1 MRCGPPPVKRR
12 DDERGVALLLALL
25 ILSLL
30 TALILEF
37 DAEAR
42 REYRDAAA
50 FRDNFKAR
58 TLTRA
63 AVQAAR
69 AVLQQDFIKDKLA
82 GEAYDAPTDLW
93 AMPIKNYAIGDGLLS
108 AQIEDERGKLNLN
121 DLAATAGD
129 ELQRKARIQRFK
141 RLFELLQLN
150 QNLVDALVDWV
161 DQDETAEPAGAE
173 SLYYQSQRPPYRAA
187 NAPLASLNDL
197 RLVKGFT
204 QDIIDRLSRYAT
216 VFPQEGSAL
225 VNLNTADLLV
235 IQSLDPAISQSMA
248 AEIIQGRPYKKK
260 EDLDRIGSFQEIGA
274 KLRASPN
281 GYDVKSEFFSGR
293 LLVTVNDVT
302 KTAWVVLRRDQG
314 RGESA
319 ILYLRIL

>member
-1 MRCGPPPVKRR
+1 MPR

-25 ILSLL
+25 VLALL
-30 TALILEF
+30 VALILEF

-69 AVLQQDFIKDKLA
+69 AVLQQDLLKEKQA
-82 GEAYDAPTDLW
+82 GVSYDAPTDFW
-93 AMPIKNYAIGDGLLS
+93 AMPIKNYAIGDGLLN

-121 DLAATAGD
+121 DLAAAAGD
-129 ELQRKARIQRFK
+129 AIQKKTKIDRFK
-141 RLFELLQLN
+141 RLFELLQLSPD
-150 QNLVDALVDWV
+150 LVDAVVDWV
-161 DQDETAEPAGAE
+161 DADDNAEPAGAE

-187 NAPLASLNDL
+187 NAPLSGPGDL
-197 RLVKGFT
+197 RLIKGFT
-204 QDIIDRLSRYAT
+204 PDIVERLSHYVT
-216 VFPQEGSAL
+216 VFPAQGGAL
-225 VNLNTADLLV
+225 VNLNTADSLV
-235 IQSLDPAISQSMA
+235 IQALDPAITQAMA

-274 KLRASPN
+274 KLRATQS
-281 GYDVKSEFFSGR
+281 GYDVKSEFYSAK
-293 LLVTVNDVT
+293 LAISVNDVT
-302 KTAWVVLRRDQG
+302 KTALVVLQRDANKG
-314 RGESA
+314 DSTVK
-319 ILYLRIL
+319 YLRVY